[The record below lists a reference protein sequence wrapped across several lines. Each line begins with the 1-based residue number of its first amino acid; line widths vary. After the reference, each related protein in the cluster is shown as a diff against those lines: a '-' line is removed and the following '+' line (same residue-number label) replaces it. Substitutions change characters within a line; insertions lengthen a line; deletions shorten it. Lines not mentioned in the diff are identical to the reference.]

1 MDVETRYLATD
12 GGAYWDAEDDQRR
25 ICEAMEARQSEL
37 EAEGHKVLIVPTG
50 GAHPLGFAAHALTFK
65 EMIEQSEAAGDR
77 LDWIFHTAGT
87 GTALPGLIAAKLL
100 IDHPVRFLRRQ
111 RAGNH

>member
-1 MDVETRYLATD
+1 VA
-12 GGAYWDAEDDQRR
+12 
-25 ICEAMEARQSEL
+25 S
-37 EAEGHKVLIVPTG
+37 
-50 GAHPLGFAAHALTFK
+50 LTFK

-87 GTALPGLIAAKLL
+87 GTALPALIAAKLL